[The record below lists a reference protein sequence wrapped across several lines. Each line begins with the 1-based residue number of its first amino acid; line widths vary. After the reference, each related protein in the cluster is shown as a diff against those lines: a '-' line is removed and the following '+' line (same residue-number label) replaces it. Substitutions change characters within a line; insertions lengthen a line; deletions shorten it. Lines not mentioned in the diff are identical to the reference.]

1 MFLARTVEHTVDVD
15 GMLARMT
22 PEQFKKWVAMY
33 SIRPW
38 GVEMQ
43 VEDDKPQ
50 SSLADSLNV
59 FRQQAGI

>member
-1 MFLARTVEHTVDVD
+1 MFLARTVEHTTDVD

-22 PEQFKKWVAMY
+22 PEQFKRWVAMY

-43 VEDDKPQ
+43 AEDETPKP
-50 SSLADSLNV
+50 SALSV
-59 FRQQAGI
+59 MRQQAGI